1 MARTSKPNYTLAP
14 VLHQF
19 RAFPVEG
26 EASKTV
32 KALSDDDL

>member
-1 MARTSKPNYTLAP
+1 MARTSKPDYTLAP

-19 RAFPVEG
+19 RAFPEG